1 MPSIKTSFATVSLFV
16 LFVFACVAYVANAQE
31 LTPQERFEALKA
43 ETEANRAAREEMRT
57 ERRENMASS
66 SEARQE
72 LREERRTALTLRAQ
86 QRITNLAANI
96 SNRME
101 AAIARMAQ
109 IADRLAARI
118 DELEA
123 AGVDTAAAEGHLADA
138 KAALDRAQAAIAD
151 IDTEMAAVT
160 GSESPKEAWQA
171 ARGTY
176 ASVKE
181 ELLAG
186 HQALRATVAALKDAV
201 KAAGLEAGASSAV
214 SERAGAADQAPA
226 EAAE

>member
-16 LFVFACVAYVANAQE
+16 LFVFACVAYVANAEE

-43 ETEANRAAREEMRT
+43 ETEANRAAREEVRT
-57 ERRENMASS
+57 ERREDMASS
-66 SEARQE
+66 SAARQE
-72 LREERRTALTLRAQ
+72 LRAERQAALTERAQ

-101 AAIARMAQ
+101 AALARMEQ
-109 IADRLAARI
+109 IVNRLTTRI

-123 AGVDTAAAEGHLADA
+123 AGVDTEVAEGHLTDA
-138 KAALDRAQAAIAD
+138 KNALDRAKVAIAD
-151 IDTEMAAVT
+151 IDKEMADVT

-176 ASVKE
+176 ASVKA
-181 ELLAG
+181 ELLTA

-214 SERAGAADQAPA
+214 SERAGAPGQAPA
-226 EAAE
+226 AE